1 MSNRIIE
8 ENVEG
13 EVDGDMSTCKYKVH
27 KETDKEWEKGKGRQT
42 PGKRNSPNRWQGQR
56 EAGER
61 CKWVFQI
68 GRNCHNSRQTMTKTL
83 QVLAK
88 DGRGGECKDFG
99 QELPA

>member
-1 MSNRIIE
+1 MSNGIIE

-61 CKWVFQI
+61 CNWVF
-68 GRNCHNSRQTMTKTL
+68 RADAEKLSYFKANNDKN
-83 QVLAK
+83 LASV
-88 DGRGGECKDFG
+88 GERW
-99 QELPA
+99 ERWRV

>member
-1 MSNRIIE
+1 M
-8 ENVEG
+8 EG
-13 EVDGDMSTCKYKVH
+13 EIDGDMCTCKYKVH
-27 KETDKEWEKGKGRQT
+27 KEADKEREKGKGRQT

-61 CKWVFQI
+61 CEWIFQI
-68 GRNCHNSRQTMTKTL
+68 GKNYRGREIVIIQGKQWQKTL

-88 DGRGGECKDFG
+88 DGRGGECKEFC

>member
-1 MSNRIIE
+1 MSNGIIE

-56 EAGER
+56 EAGENA
-61 CKWVFQI
+61 I
-68 GRNCHNSRQTMTKTL
+68 GFSESGEIFIIQGKQWQKNTIG
-83 QVLAK
+83 
-88 DGRGGECKDFG
+88 DGGSTA
-99 QELPA
+99 L

>member
-1 MSNRIIE
+1 MYNGIIE

-13 EVDGDMSTCKYKVH
+13 DVDGDMCTCKYKVH

-61 CKWVFQI
+61 CNWVF
-68 GRNCHNSRQTMTKTL
+68 
-83 QVLAK
+83 
-88 DGRGGECKDFG
+88 
-99 QELPA
+99 

>member
-1 MSNRIIE
+1 MSNGIIE

-56 EAGER
+56 EAGENA
-61 CKWVFQI
+61 I
-68 GRNCHNSRQTMTKTL
+68 GFSEP
-83 QVLAK
+83 
-88 DGRGGECKDFG
+88 GEIVIIQGK
-99 QELPA
+99 Q